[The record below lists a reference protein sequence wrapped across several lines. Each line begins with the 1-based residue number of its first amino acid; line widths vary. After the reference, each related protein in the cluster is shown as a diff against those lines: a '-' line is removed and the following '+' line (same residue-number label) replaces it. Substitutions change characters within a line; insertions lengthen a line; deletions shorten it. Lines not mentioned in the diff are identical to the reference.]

1 MPRRTQKKGCYKKMS
16 GGHCPE
22 HRTKIKAL
30 IGTAY
35 PKAHE
40 TQLHGGT
47 RKRCKK
53 CPKSCHCPKSC
64 CKMRRKHKGGSS
76 TENPNKH
83 TPQVTAFKTYGFP
96 PGAGTQREAA
106 IANNK
111 ANTAAQVKANRAAGV
126 SGGRKRKTKNK
137 RHYRKRTRKLKKR
150 NYRRRRRSN
159 KMRGGDAQP
168 KNLTVPSFTC
178 PGGKCPGPNTASLQS
193 QKGNIGNTQ
202 GKADAALDHFA
213 YNKPTRPV
221 KVGGGGFLSWHQ
233 VFPPGNFGRRMTGP
247 NILGGKKRR
256 KRGGFDGRRD
266 SRTRGR

>member
-1 MPRRTQKKGCYKKMS
+1 MPGRTQKKGNKKMS
-16 GGHCPE
+16 GGNCNH
-22 HRTKIKAL
+22 HKNAIKKI
-30 IGTAY
+30 IGTAR
-35 PKAHE
+35 PLQNA
-40 TQLHGGT
+40 GT
-47 RKRCKK
+47 RKKCKK
-53 CPKSCHCPKSC
+53 CPKSC

-137 RHYRKRTRKLKKR
+137 RHYRKRTRKLKKK

-168 KNLTVPSFTC
+168 KNLTVPKFTC
-178 PGGKCPGPNTASLQS
+178 PGGKCPGPNTASSLS
-193 QKGNIGNTQ
+193 QKGNINKTQ
-202 GKADAALDHFA
+202 SASDAALDHFA
-213 YNKPTRPV
+213 LKPVRPV

-256 KRGGFDGRRD
+256 KRGGWDFGRRE
-266 SRTRGR
+266 RTRGR